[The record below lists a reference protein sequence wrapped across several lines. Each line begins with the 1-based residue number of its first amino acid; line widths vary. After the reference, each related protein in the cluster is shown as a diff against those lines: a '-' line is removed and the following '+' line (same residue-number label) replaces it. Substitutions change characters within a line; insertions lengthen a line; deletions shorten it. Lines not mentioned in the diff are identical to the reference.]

1 MKAWREVIEPKDDV
15 ARGEFDQSEFAA
27 DLAEVVV
34 GRGSADYVDAQKFF
48 LMTHLTGGLKRLL
61 SNALRRLSGRA
72 GDPVIQ
78 LKTSFGG
85 GKTHSLLA
93 LYHLFGGRIRAEQS
107 SVVREV
113 LNDAEA
119 EFIPKVHTAVAVGT
133 TFNAL
138 EETLWGSIAR
148 QLSASTGKPE
158 LYEMM
163 RANDEAGISPG
174 SELLKKMFAEAGACL
189 LLIDEL
195 VSYGRKLRSG
205 ATRCNM
211 DNLMTFAQEL
221 TEAAKVGARTL
232 LVVTLPSS
240 RVEEVGDAQG
250 EQILRSLENIF
261 GRVESVWSAAT
272 ADEGYAIVRRRLFEE
287 CSDLKALEETCD
299 TFYKMYERRR
309 TIFPSDTRLKDY
321 RERLQSCYPIHPQL
335 FDFLY
340 EQWTSLDGFQKTRG
354 VLRLMA
360 KVLHRLWLSADKGA
374 LIMPGDIPLEGAVR
388 DELTKLLKGN
398 WSTIVD
404 SEVDGIRSKAGK
416 LDAGRFG
423 KTNAARKITRTI
435 FLGTAPSSRESM
447 VRGLDE
453 KEIMLGAL
461 QPSEVKYFGQ
471 FDNALSALKGSLY
484 YLYSQR
490 DRLWFG
496 VTPTLR
502 KYVDDK
508 RETYSADDV
517 DYEIE
522 QHINAKW
529 KRRSSDHIN
538 AVHIFPRGSADVPD
552 DGSLRLVVLST
563 KQVYDDKSGMNAA
576 KVEAEKIW
584 RMRGEKPRRCQN
596 MVLFMAASS
605 DRLKVLEEAA
615 REYMAWHAVMDEENL
630 NLDDIQRKNGNNSLK
645 AARELFEMKVSQA
658 YGKLL
663 APETTSD
670 KVSDVI
676 WQVEDINCT
685 TGDNFVA
692 ADEKF
697 MNAGLL
703 YDRFGENALKRSLD
717 EYKIWGESGSVGKLE
732 LWDYFSKYCY
742 LPRLC
747 NLTVLYGAINR
758 GAQAKLFAL
767 KDGVLYKEAPLEE
780 PIEPP
785 LERSIEQPT
794 EVLTVERA
802 VEEPI
807 EEPVVETITESA
819 VEEPEV
825 EPPKTYFH
833 MDTDVDPA
841 RWKKVFKNCME
852 EVVSHFAEL
861 DGDIRI
867 RLSVEVEVP
876 DGIPSELEK
885 LIEAN
890 CKDIGAKN
898 AAFD

>member
-34 GRGSADYVDAQKFF
+34 GRGSADYVEAQKFF
-48 LMTHLTGGLKRLL
+48 LMTHLTGGLKNLL
-61 SNALRRLSGRA
+61 SNALRRLSGRS
-72 GDPVIQ
+72 GDPIIQ

-93 LYHLFGGRIRAEQS
+93 LYHLFGGRIRAEDS
-107 SVVREV
+107 SLVREV
-113 LNDAEA
+113 LDDAEA

-189 LLIDEL
+189 VLIDEL
-195 VSYGRKLRSG
+195 VAYGRKLRDGS
-205 ATRCNM
+205 TRCNM

-221 TEAAKVGARTL
+221 TEAAKVGGRTL

-240 RVEEVGDAQG
+240 RVEEIGDAQG
-250 EQILRSLENIF
+250 EKILRSLENIF
-261 GRVESVWSAAT
+261 RRVESVWSAAT
-272 ADEGYAIVRRRLFEE
+272 ADEGYAIVRRRLFKE
-287 CSDLKALEETCD
+287 CSDSKALEETCEA
-299 TFYKMYERRR
+299 FFKMYERRR
-309 TIFPSDTRLKDY
+309 ELFPSDARRKEYL
-321 RERLQSCYPIHPQL
+321 ERLRSCYPIHPQL

-340 EQWTSLDGFQKTRG
+340 EQWTGVVGFQKTRG

-360 KVLHRLWLSADKGA
+360 KVLHLLWLSDNEGA

-388 DELTKLLKGN
+388 DELTKLLKHN
-398 WSTIVD
+398 WGTIVD
-404 SEVDGIRSKAGK
+404 SEVDGIGSKAAK
-416 LDAGRFG
+416 LDGGRFG
-423 KTNAARKITRTI
+423 KTKAARRITRTI
-435 FLGTAPSSRESM
+435 FLGTAPGSRESM
-447 VRGLDE
+447 VHGLDE

-461 QPSEVKYFGQ
+461 QHSDLKNVKQ

-522 QHINAKW
+522 QHINSKW
-529 KRRSSDHIN
+529 KRRPSDHIN
-538 AVHIFPRGSADVPD
+538 AVHIFPRGSAEVPD

-563 KQVYDDKSGMNAA
+563 KHAYDDKPGLNAA
-576 KVEAEKIW
+576 AVEAEKIW
-584 RMRGEKPRRCQN
+584 RWRGDKRREHQN

-605 DRLKVLEEAA
+605 DRLKVLDEAA
-615 REYMAWHAVMDEENL
+615 REYMAWRAVMDEENL

-645 AARELFEMKVSQA
+645 AAQEIFEMKVSQA

-663 APETTSD
+663 APETEPD

-685 TGDNFVA
+685 TGDNFQA
-692 ADEKF
+692 ADEQF
-697 MNAGLL
+697 MKAGLL
-703 YDRFGENALKRSLD
+703 YNHLGENALKNTLD
-717 EYKIWGESGSVGKLE
+717 EYDKIWGEDGSVGKLE

-742 LPRLC
+742 LPRLF

-758 GAQAKLFAL
+758 GAQAKLFVL
-767 KDGVLYKEAPLEE
+767 KDDVLYKEAPVEA
-780 PIEPP
+780 PI
-785 LERSIEQPT
+785 ERSIE
-794 EVLTVERA
+794 TVA
-802 VEEPI
+802 TVATVEEPI
-807 EEPVVETITESA
+807 EETA
-819 VEEPEV
+819 VEAIAEVEEIEEIDAPGV